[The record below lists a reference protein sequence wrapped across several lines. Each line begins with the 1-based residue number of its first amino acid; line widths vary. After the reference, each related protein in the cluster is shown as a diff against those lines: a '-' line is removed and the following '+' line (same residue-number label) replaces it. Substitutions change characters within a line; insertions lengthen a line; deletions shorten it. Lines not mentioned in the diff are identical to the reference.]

1 MSAFDPYIEKFLPGK
16 VKDQHI
22 PDAESFA
29 EGSVRE
35 PDGGPVEGPVT
46 TTFGEAYCV
55 FYVRFSEEGSEP
67 EILYRK
73 DHDEEY
79 QAGRDF
85 GRMMAFAG
93 EHRKEKPPEGA
104 HPAEILMFE
113 EDRERAFTD
122 IVRAQVAFENHP
134 ELSAEEI
141 ISRRLDRP
149 PGERS

>member
-1 MSAFDPYIEKFLPGK
+1 MSVFDPYVERFLPGS

-22 PDAESFA
+22 PDAE
-29 EGSVRE
+29 
-35 PDGGPVEGPVT
+35 GPVT
-46 TTFGEAYCV
+46 TVMGETFCV
-55 FYVRFSEEGSEP
+55 FYVRFPDDGFPEDGSEPETVP

-93 EHRKEKPPEGA
+93 EHRKERPPDGA
-104 HPAEILMFE
+104 HPAEVLMFE
-113 EDRERAFTD
+113 EDRDRALTD
-122 IVRAQVAFENHP
+122 IIRAQVAFENHP

-141 ISRRLDRP
+141 ISLGLDRP
-149 PGERS
+149 PEERP

>member
-1 MSAFDPYIEKFLPGK
+1 MSAFDPYIEKFLPGR

-22 PDAESFA
+22 PEN
-29 EGSVRE
+29 EGSA
-35 PDGGPVEGPVT
+35 EGPVT
-46 TTFGEAYCV
+46 TVLGETYCV
-55 FYVRFSEEGSEP
+55 FYVRFPDDGVVDEESSEAPP
-67 EILYRK
+67 EILYQK

-93 EHRKEKPPEGA
+93 EHRKERPPEGA
-104 HPAEILMFE
+104 HPAEVLMFE
-113 EDRERAFTD
+113 EDRDRALTD

-141 ISRRLDRP
+141 ISQRLDRP
-149 PGERS
+149 PGERD

>member
-1 MSAFDPYIEKFLPGK
+1 MSAFDPYIEKFLPGS

-22 PDAESFA
+22 PEA
-29 EGSVRE
+29 EGSA
-35 PDGGPVEGPVT
+35 EGPVT
-46 TTFGEAYCV
+46 TVLGETYCV
-55 FYVRFSEEGSEP
+55 FYVRFPEDESESAP
-67 EILYRK
+67 EILYQK

-93 EHRKEKPPEGA
+93 EHRKEQPPDGE
-104 HPAEILMFE
+104 HPAEVLMFE
-113 EDRERAFTD
+113 EDRDRALTD
-122 IVRAQVAFENHP
+122 IVRAQVAFENHA

-149 PGERS
+149 PEERS

>member
-1 MSAFDPYIEKFLPGK
+1 MSAFDPYIEKFLPGS

-22 PDAESFA
+22 PEA
-29 EGSVRE
+29 EGSA
-35 PDGGPVEGPVT
+35 EGPVT
-46 TTFGEAYCV
+46 TVLGETYCV
-55 FYVRFSEEGSEP
+55 FYVRFSEDEPESAP
-67 EILYRK
+67 EILYQK

-93 EHRKEKPPEGA
+93 EHRKEQPPDGE
-104 HPAEILMFE
+104 HPAEVLMFE
-113 EDRERAFTD
+113 EDRDRALTD

-141 ISRRLDRP
+141 IARRLDRP